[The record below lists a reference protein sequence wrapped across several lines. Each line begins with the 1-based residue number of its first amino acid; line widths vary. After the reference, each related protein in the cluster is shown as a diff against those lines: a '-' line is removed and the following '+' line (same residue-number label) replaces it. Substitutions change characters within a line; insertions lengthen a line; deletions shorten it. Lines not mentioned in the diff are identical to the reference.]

1 MKAHHVLLASL
12 CLALTWPAPSQA
24 QTQTQ
29 TPTTPAKPAAKP
41 AATKPTATAAA
52 AKPADNKT
60 LTLGSGKN
68 PGGPILTR
76 DELRACLKEEERLRT
91 RLTEVEGG
99 RGALDREKEA
109 LGVEQAALR
118 ADRAPLDELKKRT
131 DDLAARLRDYAAR
144 VDAWNKGV
152 TEFNANL
159 RANTATSERQ
169 RVEFNRQREEL
180 AKLLVE
186 LEAEKA
192 RHTAESEGL
201 VRAYNVRLA
210 ALDSRVVDWNQRN
223 AQANEANKALEVERQ
238 AWLAGCG
245 DRRYREEDEQAVRA
259 GK

>member
-1 MKAHHVLLASL
+1 MKAHPLLLAGL
-12 CLALTWPAPSQA
+12 CLTFGWLAQSQA

-29 TPTTPAKPAAKP
+29 TPAARPAAAKP
-41 AATKPTATAAA
+41 AATPAA
-52 AKPADNKT
+52 AKPVDNKT

-76 DELRACLKEEERLRT
+76 DELRVCLKEEERLRT
-91 RLTEVEGG
+91 RLTDLEGG
-99 RGALDREKEA
+99 RGPLDREKET

-118 ADRAPLDELKKRT
+118 ADRAPLDELKKKT

-159 RANTATSERQ
+159 RANTAASERQ
-169 RVEFNRQREEL
+169 RVEFNRQRDEL

-192 RHTAESEGL
+192 RHTAESEGM
-201 VRAYNVRLA
+201 VRAYNARLA

-223 AQANEANKALEVERQ
+223 GQANETNQALEVERQ
-238 AWLAGCG
+238 AWLAACG